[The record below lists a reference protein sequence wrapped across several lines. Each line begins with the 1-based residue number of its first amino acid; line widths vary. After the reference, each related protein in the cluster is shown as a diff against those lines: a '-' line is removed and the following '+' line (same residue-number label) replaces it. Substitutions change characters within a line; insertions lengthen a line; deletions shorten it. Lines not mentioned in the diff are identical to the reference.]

1 MSMSSSEV
9 ASDLSLI
16 NGLWKALASLKLTI
30 VLLLTLAATSIIGT
44 LIPQNE
50 NPAAYVQ
57 AFGEFGYRL
66 FALLGLFDMY
76 HSWWFRSLILSLT
89 ANIVVCSIDR
99 LQLTWKIIFV
109 RHPKFNIDRFRRLK
123 RKEEFKTERDLDQ
136 LKKIYPSIVARRFN
150 YQRVEDTD
158 QGFAIYGESG
168 RLTRLG
174 VYIVH
179 FSVVLLLIGGLIG
192 SIFGFD
198 GFVNIP
204 EGESARTIQLRN
216 RTQKL
221 QLDFEIR
228 CDDFNVTFYD
238 SGAPKEFRS
247 SLTILKQGKPVY
259 QKDIIVNDP
268 LQYEG
273 IRFFQASYGSLPPN
287 EVMLNLSSKATGMI
301 YSRKAAID
309 KPIVIP
315 ENLGTFTLK
324 RFTRAADFKGQNIG
338 EAFIGILMPPN
349 SNPVEVTLPLRF
361 PRFDRMRKGDVVI
374 AIADYL
380 PRYYT
385 GLQVSRDPGVWVVY
399 SGFILMII
407 GIYITFFMSHKQVC
421 VEVTADGKKSRIMVA
436 GTANKNKTGMENKV
450 SNLSEKLAETAASTD
465 GEAGN

>member
-1 MSMSSSEV
+1 MSSNEV
-9 ASDLSLI
+9 TSDLSPL
-16 NGLWKALASLKLTI
+16 NQLWKTFASVKLTI

-50 NPAAYVQ
+50 TPVAYVQ
-57 AFGEFGYRL
+57 AFGEFLYRL

-76 HSWWFRSLILSLT
+76 HSWWFRALILLLVG
-89 ANIVVCSIDR
+89 NIVICSIDR
-99 LQLTWKIIFV
+99 LQATWKIIFV
-109 RHPKFNIDRFRRLK
+109 RHPKFNIDRFRRLT
-123 RKEEFKTERDLDQ
+123 RKEEFKAERIPDQ
-136 LKKIYPSIVARRFN
+136 LKKIYPSIVVRRFR
-150 YQRVEDTD
+150 YHRVEDTD
-158 QGFAIYGESG
+158 EGFAVYGESG
-168 RLTRLG
+168 RWTRFG

-204 EGESARTIQLRN
+204 EGESARTIHLRN
-216 RTQKL
+216 SPKKL
-221 QLDFEIR
+221 RLDFEVR

-273 IRFFQASYGSLPPN
+273 IRFFQSSYGSLPPN
-287 EVMLNLSSKATGMI
+287 EVMLNFTSQATGMI
-301 YSRKAAID
+301 YSQKATVDNQI
-309 KPIVIP
+309 IIP
-315 ENLGTFTLK
+315 ENLGTFSLK
-324 RFTRAADFKGQNIG
+324 QFARAANFRGQNIG
-338 EAFIGILMPPN
+338 EAFIGVLTPPN
-349 SNPVEVTLPLRF
+349 GSPVEVTLPLRF
-361 PRFDRMRKGDVVI
+361 PRFDRMRKGEVVI

-385 GLQVSRDPGVWVVY
+385 GLQVNRDPGVWVVY
-399 SGFILMII
+399 IGFILMII

-421 VEVTADGKKSRIMVA
+421 VEVTADGNMSRIMVA
-436 GTANKNKTGMENKV
+436 GTANKNKTGMENRV
-450 SNLSEKLAETAASTD
+450 SNLSEKLAETESRAK
-465 GEAGN
+465 GETNN